1 MRITHSL
8 VIPVYRN
15 RETLP
20 ELLGAIESAAGSID
34 GRLEIVFVV
43 DGSPDDSEA
52 WLLEHLPACA
62 LPTQL
67 IAMSRNFG
75 SFTAIRTGLEAAS
88 GDMIAVMAADLQESP
103 AVIVDFFKALAAGH
117 DVAIGTRRSRDDPAF
132 TQMTSQ
138 AFWRFYRWLVQPEMP
153 KNGVDL
159 FAVTRDAAGALLSM
173 KESHTSL
180 VAQLLW
186 VGFRRAEVPYDRL
199 RRPHGKS
206 GWTLKKRVNYLLDS
220 IFAFTDIP
228 ISVVTLLGL
237 AGTFVFMVLG
247 VVLAAARIAGWI
259 DVPGYTA
266 IMVTILFSTSLIL
279 LALGIV
285 GNYVWR
291 AYENTKARPLGIVRA
306 QKRFDPRE
314 PR

>member
-1 MRITHSL
+1 MRATHSL

-20 ELLGAIESAAGSID
+20 ELLAAIAATSDSVRGT
-34 GRLEIVFVV
+34 LEVVFVI
-43 DGSPDDSEA
+43 DGSPDDSET
-52 WLLEHLPACA
+52 WLLENLPGYG

-67 IAMSRNFG
+67 ISLSRNFG
-75 SFTAIRTGLEAAS
+75 SFTAIRAGMEAAS

-103 AVIVDFFKALAAGH
+103 SVIVDFFSALGAGN
-117 DVAIGTRRSRDDPAF
+117 DVAIGTRRTRDDPAF
-132 TQMTSQ
+132 TQWSSQ

-153 KNGVDL
+153 RNGVDL
-159 FAVTRDAAGALLSM
+159 FAVNRSARDALLSL

-186 VGFRRAEVPYDRL
+186 VGFRRIEVPYDRV
-199 RRPHGKS
+199 RRRHGRS
-206 GWTLKKRVNYLLDS
+206 GWTLRKRVNYLFDS

-228 ISVVTLLGL
+228 ISVVTILGL

-247 VVLAAARIAGWI
+247 VALAAARIAGWV

-291 AYENTKARPLGIVRA
+291 AYENTKQRPLGIVRA
-306 QKRFDPRE
+306 QTSFDPRA
-314 PR
+314 RS